1 MMKQRFVSRGLVRG
15 AGAKD
20 EPPGMAPGDDDELT
34 GEIAV
39 GNWFSRIKHA
49 VLGRARNPFD
59 PRIYQKISLVAL
71 FAWVGLGADGLS
83 SACYGPEE
91 AFLALH
97 QFPFLAPFLAILIAG
112 TILVISRGYS
122 LVIEEF
128 PSGGGGYLVASKL
141 LSPKAGVVAGS
152 ALVVDY
158 VLTIAVSVAAGADAV
173 FSLLPPKYLFLRVPV
188 AILSVAFL
196 VLLNLRGVRESVL
209 TLLPIFMI
217 FVVSHIGLLLYGLV
231 IHLTDVAVV
240 TESVVS
246 QTASTVSQY
255 GFIFVLLIIFRA
267 YSMGA
272 GTLTGIEAVANGML
286 VLKEPRVRTGKRT
299 MVYMAISL
307 AFMAAALLFN
317 FLFFSTKPIAGKTL
331 NAVLFTQ
338 MVGSWQI
345 AGWPLGEGI
354 VWVMLISEALI
365 LFVAAQTGFIAGP
378 RVLANMAEDSW
389 MPHRFGHLSER
400 LVAQNGILLMGL
412 GAVALI
418 LYARGSVQMLVTLYA
433 INVFMDFTLSQLGMS
448 RLWLSKRKV
457 LTDWKRRLSI
467 SGTGFVVAAATLI
480 ITVSLKFF
488 KGGWLIIT
496 VTGCLVLLCLL
507 IRQHYEEVRRKLK
520 KLDEILQQIPMGEE
534 PVGPQKLEA
543 KDPTAVLLVSGFSGV
558 GVHVLL
564 NIQRLFAFRFK
575 QYVFLSVGTIDSG
588 HFKGSSE
595 LAELKKATESEVERY
610 VKLARSYG
618 LKAEGR
624 TAVAIDYLDEMEK
637 SCLQIAQDYTNSAFF
652 AARLLFW
659 RDTLWNRLLHNE
671 TALSIQRR
679 LLFHGIQ
686 MVILPV
692 RLR

>member
-1 MMKQRFVSRGLVRG
+1 
-15 AGAKD
+15 
-20 EPPGMAPGDDDELT
+20 MAPGDEDDLTSEILT
-34 GEIAV
+34 GGWYSRVKQAV
-39 GNWFSRIKHA
+39 I
-49 VLGRARNPFD
+49 GRARNPFD
-59 PRIYQKISLVAL
+59 PRVFQNISLIAF

-97 QFPFLAPFLAILIAG
+97 NFPFLAPFLAILIAG
-112 TILVISRGYS
+112 TVLVISRGYT
-122 LVIEEF
+122 LLIEEF

-141 LSPKAGVVAGS
+141 ISPRAGAVAGS

-173 FSLLPPKYLFLRVPV
+173 FSLLPAKYLYLRVPV
-188 AILSVAFL
+188 AIFAVFFL
-196 VLLNLRGVRESVL
+196 VLLNLRGVKESVL

-217 FVVSHIGLLLYGLV
+217 FVVSHVGLLLYGLV
-231 IHLTDVAVV
+231 IHLTDITVMTETVV
-240 TESVVS
+240 TKTHSAIGE
-246 QTASTVSQY
+246 Y
-255 GFIFVLLIIFRA
+255 GLIFILLIIFRA

-286 VLKEPRVRTGKRT
+286 VLKEPRVQTGKRT
-299 MVYMAISL
+299 MIYMAISL
-307 AFMAAALLFN
+307 AFMAAALMFN
-317 FLFFSTKPIAGKTL
+317 FLFFGTKPVTGKTL

-345 AGWPLGEGI
+345 AGWPIGGGI
-354 VWVMLISEALI
+354 VWVMLVSEALI
-365 LFVAAQTGFIAGP
+365 LFVAAQTGFIGGP
-378 RVLANMAEDSW
+378 RVLANMAEDKW

-400 LVAQNGILLMGL
+400 LVAQNGIILMGL

-418 LYARGSVQMLVTLYA
+418 LYARGHVQTLVMLYA

-448 RLWLSKRKV
+448 RLWLMKRKI
-457 LTDWKRRLSI
+457 LADWKKRFAI
-467 SGTGFVVAAATLI
+467 NATGFFVASVTLI
-480 ITVSLKFF
+480 ITVSLKFL
-488 KGGWLIIT
+488 KGGWLIIA
-496 VTGCLVLLCLL
+496 VTGCLVVLCFI
-507 IRQHYEEVRRKLK
+507 IRRHYEEVQKKLK
-520 KLDEILQQIPMGEE
+520 KVDEILKDIPMGEA
-534 PVGPQKLEA
+534 PVGPQKLDA
-543 KDPTAVLLVSGFSGV
+543 KDPTAVVLVTKFSGV

-564 NIQRLFAFRFK
+564 NIHRLFTFRFK

-588 HFKGSSE
+588 HFKGTSE
-595 LAELKKATESEVERY
+595 LEELNKATEIEVERY

-624 TAVAIDYLDEMEK
+624 TSVAIDYLDEMEK
-637 SCLQIAQDYTNSAFF
+637 MCLQIHQGYTNSVFF

-686 MVILPV
+686 MMILPV

>member
-1 MMKQRFVSRGLVRG
+1 MV
-15 AGAKD
+15 
-20 EPPGMAPGDDDELT
+20 PGDDDDFAGELL
-34 GEIAV
+34 A
-39 GNWFSRIKHA
+39 GNWFSRVKQA
-49 VLGRARNPFD
+49 VIGRARNPFD
-59 PRIYQKISLVAL
+59 PGIYQRISLIAF

-97 QFPFLAPFLAILIAG
+97 RYPFLAPFLAILIAG
-112 TILVISRGYS
+112 TVLVISRGYS
-122 LVIEEF
+122 LVIEQF

-141 LSPKAGVVAGS
+141 ISSRAGAVAGS

-173 FSLLPPKYLFLRVPV
+173 FSLLPGKYLFLRVPV
-188 AILSVAFL
+188 AILSVVFL
-196 VLLNLRGVRESVL
+196 VLLNLRGVKESVL
-209 TLLPIFMI
+209 ALLPIFMV

-231 IHLTDVAVV
+231 IHLTDVGAV
-240 TESVVS
+240 TETVVH
-246 QTASTVSQY
+246 STTNTVGQY
-255 GFIFVLLIIFRA
+255 GLVFVLLIVFRA

-286 VLKEPRVRTGKRT
+286 VLKEPRVQTGKRT

-317 FLFFSTKPIAGKTL
+317 FLFFGTRPIAGKTL
-331 NAVLFTQ
+331 NAVLFAQ

-345 AGWPLGEGI
+345 AGWPLGNGI

-365 LFVAAQTGFIAGP
+365 LFVAAQTGFIGGP

-389 MPHRFGHLSER
+389 MPHRFGHISER
-400 LVAQNGILLMGL
+400 LVTQNGILLMGL
-412 GAVALI
+412 GSVALI
-418 LYARGSVQMLVTLYA
+418 LYAHGNVQTLVTLYA
-433 INVFMDFTLSQLGMS
+433 INVFIDFTLSQLGMS
-448 RLWLSKRKV
+448 RLWLSRRKI
-457 LTDWKRRLSI
+457 LADWKRRLSI
-467 SGTGFVVAAATLI
+467 NATGFVVAAATLT

-496 VTGCLVLLCLL
+496 LTGCLVVLCFI
-507 IRQHYEEVRRKLK
+507 IRRHYEEVQRKLK
-520 KLDEILQQIPMGEE
+520 KLDEILAQIPMGEE
-534 PVGPQKLEA
+534 PVRPQKLEA
-543 KDPTAVLLVSGFSGV
+543 KDATAVLLVSGFSGV

-588 HFKGSSE
+588 HFKGASE
-595 LAELKKATESEVERY
+595 LEELRKATEQQVERY

-637 SCLQIAQDYTNSAFF
+637 SCLQIARDYTSSVFF